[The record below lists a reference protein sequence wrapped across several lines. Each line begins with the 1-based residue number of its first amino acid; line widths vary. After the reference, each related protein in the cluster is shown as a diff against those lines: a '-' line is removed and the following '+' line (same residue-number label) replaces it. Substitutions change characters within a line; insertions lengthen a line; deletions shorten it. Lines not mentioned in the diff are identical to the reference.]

1 MPEGDSVNRKQLNTQ
16 EREEE
21 QYVERTVCTKIRRH
35 KREVGTWSIW
45 KGAHR
50 TKLNLWFRF
59 EVVFQQK
66 S

>member
-35 KREVGTWSIW
+35 KREVGTWSI
-45 KGAHR
+45 
-50 TKLNLWFRF
+50 
-59 EVVFQQK
+59 
-66 S
+66 